1 MDLWWSSMISLKSCI
16 SLISRTR
23 FECNHRMDLWYL
35 WHLLFFLSRDIDI
48 VSAVSQSALSKLR
61 LPCSYCAISSCLRLL
76 DIDNVSCLRFTVHP
90 RDHVYFL
97 HVSLSSLSFKMGFF
111 LFLEQKNPMWCIIVC
126 AMVAVTRSQTG
137 INPNFVNPCILSWGT
152 QVCD

>member
-1 MDLWWSSMISLKSCI
+1 MDLWLSSMISLKSCI

-97 HVSLSSLSFKMGFF
+97 HVSLSSLSFKMRFF
-111 LFLEQKNPMWCIIVC
+111 LFLEQKIRCGVSLCVPWWQWQGPRPES
-126 AMVAVTRSQTG
+126 TQT
-137 INPNFVNPCILSWGT
+137 LSTLASWAEEH